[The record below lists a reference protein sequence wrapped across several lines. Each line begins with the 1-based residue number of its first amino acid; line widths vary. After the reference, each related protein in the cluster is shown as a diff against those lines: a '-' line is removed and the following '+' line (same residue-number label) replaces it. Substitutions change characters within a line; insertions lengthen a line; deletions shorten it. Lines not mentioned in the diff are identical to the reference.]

1 MQQPSFLKLTYEE
14 QKSLI
19 DKIETN
25 QLNDSEKAMIS
36 DVIQFILSLQEKVN
50 TSEIKISNLKR
61 LFGSNSESLKKLLQ
75 TF

>member
-1 MQQPSFLKLTYEE
+1 MQQPTFLKLTEEE

-25 QLNDSEKAMIS
+25 QLSDTEKGMIS
-36 DVIQFILSLQEKVN
+36 DVIQFILLLQDKVK
-50 TSEIKISNLKR
+50 TSELKLSNLKR
-61 LFGSNSESLKKLLQ
+61 LFASNSESLKKLLQ